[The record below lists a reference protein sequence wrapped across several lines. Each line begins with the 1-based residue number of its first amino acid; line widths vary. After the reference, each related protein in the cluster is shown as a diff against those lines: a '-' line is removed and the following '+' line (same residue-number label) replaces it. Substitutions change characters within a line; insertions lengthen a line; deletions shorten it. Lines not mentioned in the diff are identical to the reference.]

1 MKLLV
6 GLGNYPKEYEQTRH
20 NVGFM
25 FLDFLQK
32 KYEGSVFSLKKDLE
46 ASLSEI
52 HINQEKW
59 ILLKPH
65 TYMNL
70 SGRAL
75 GKAMDYY
82 QIAPTDVWIVYDD
95 IDMEFGKIRYR
106 ATGSSGGHN
115 GIKSI
120 TQFLGGETFHRL
132 KIGVSNEFRDKI
144 PAADFV
150 LQRFNEPEKENLPE
164 LFSTAEKVWKENSKI

>member
-6 GLGNYPKEYEQTRH
+6 GLGNYPKEYLKNRH

-25 FLDFLQK
+25 FLDFLQEK
-32 KYEGSVFSLKKDLE
+32 SNGPTFHLKKDLE
-46 ASLSEI
+46 GSLSEI
-52 HINQEKW
+52 LVDGEKW
-59 ILLKPH
+59 LLLKPH

-75 GKAMDYY
+75 GKTLDYY
-82 QIAPTDVWIVYDD
+82 KVAPSDVWIVYDD

-120 TQFLGGETFHRL
+120 TQFMGGDTFHRL
-132 KIGVSNEFRDKI
+132 KIGVSNEFRDQT
-144 PAADFV
+144 PTEHYV
-150 LQRFNEPEKENLPE
+150 LQNFPTEESKQLPE
-164 LFSTAEKVWKENSKI
+164 VFERVAKLWEEKSK